1 MCARSSAVLALAV
14 LLLGAAAPPAAYVDT
29 GSSHVPLGITS
40 WCWDARCGAPLGSTG
55 RRVLVARG
63 TPVHV
68 ELKFEPVAVTVNVAG
83 GRVKPTA
90 HGREVTWTATR
101 AGGLTLNVKYLRGWV
116 IYSARL
122 ALR

>member
-1 MCARSSAVLALAV
+1 MCAKAPAVLALAV

-29 GSSHVPLGITS
+29 GSAHVPLGITS

-55 RRVLVARG
+55 RRVLVTRG
-63 TPVHV
+63 TPVRV

-83 GRVKPTA
+83 ARVKPAT

-101 AGGLTLNVKYLRGWV
+101 AGGLTVNVKYLRGWV
-116 IYSARL
+116 IYTARL
-122 ALR
+122 ALH

>member
-1 MCARSSAVLALAV
+1 MLALAV
-14 LLLGAAAPPAAYVDT
+14 LLLGAAAPPAAYVAT
-29 GSSHVPLGITS
+29 GTAHVPLGITS

-63 TPVHV
+63 KPVRV
-68 ELKFEPVAVTVNVAG
+68 ELKFAPVAVTVNVAG
-83 GRVKPTA
+83 ARVTPAA
-90 HGREVTWTATR
+90 HGREVSWTATR
-101 AGGLTLNVKYLRGWV
+101 AGGLTVNVKYLRGWV